1 MRGQDFRLSMEF
13 NGHRFDESVL
23 MCLSGGP
30 TEYWSIDVPTVLWM
44 LERIAEGDV
53 DANTVRNQLRQV
65 TLWDSGCCGECDR
78 ASEHY
83 DDARAWHEDVVQQW
97 KGQQAQFDPA
107 GYPYILTKGK
117 IHARECHH
125 PGRPTPPRFP
135 ESLHEFAML
144 FDLCGGNMDRVF
156 EELEHEAS
164 GGAQW
169 LSVREVQTR
178 IARDGVRAVKARLCR
193 TCKPSLPELDPE
205 ATTLQPACW
214 AWPADQTVVERLRTE
229 AVPTPRSDVL
239 QEQRVGFAM
248 LEQWHNGRCAICG
261 EDPPQ
266 GGLVR
271 DHDHV
276 SGTIRGLLCQSCN
289 ITEARSPSMLFV
301 NYRRRPPSAIL
312 AIEVLYLP
320 SGFQPGTG
328 HLSAVTRGATS

>member
-1 MRGQDFRLSMEF
+1 MRGRNFRLSMEF
-13 NGHRFDESVL
+13 NGHRVDESVL
-23 MCLSGGP
+23 TFLSGGR

-53 DANTVRNQLRQV
+53 DANTVRNQLHQA
-65 TLWDSGCCGECDR
+65 TLWDSGCCAECDR
-78 ASEHY
+78 ASADY
-83 DDARAWHEDVVQQW
+83 DDARTRYEAAVQRW
-97 KGQQAQFDPA
+97 KDQQAQFDA
-107 GYPYILTKGK
+107 AEYPYILNKGK
-117 IHARECHH
+117 IHTRDCHH
-125 PGRPTPPRFP
+125 PSKPTPPRFP
-135 ESLHEFAML
+135 ESLHEFAVL
-144 FDLCGGNMDRVF
+144 FDGYGENLDRVF
-156 EELEHEAS
+156 EELDQRS
-164 GGAQW
+164 SRGAQR

-205 ATTLQPACW
+205 ATMLQPACW
-214 AWPADQTVVERLRTE
+214 AWPADRTVVEHLRTE
-229 AVPTPRSDVL
+229 AVLTPRSDVL
-239 QEQRVGFAM
+239 PEQRVDFAM

-261 EDPPQ
+261 EDPAQ

-289 ITEARSPSMLFV
+289 ITEARSTSMLFV

-328 HLSAVTRGATS
+328 HLPTATRGAAT